1 MTSEKKGIGKGELV
15 ALIVSSSIGT
25 GAFGIMSDLAGA
37 AAPGPMLLAW
47 VFVGIGIFA
56 LVMSLNNL
64 GAKRP
69 ELSAGI
75 FSYPGEQF
83 GPLGEFISGWAYWL
97 SAWLGNIAFAT
108 MLMSSFGTFFPAF
121 KGGQNLASILVA
133 IVFVWLLTILVNN
146 GIEGA
151 SFINTIVTIC
161 KLIPIFVF
169 MVFMIISFKAGV
181 FTADFW
187 GNVADNTL
195 HNGGHASVFTQMKGS
210 VMVMMWVFVGIE
222 GASVLGNRA
231 KKKSDARAATTIALI
246 ALLAIYVLISLL
258 PFGVFSQAKLAAMDQ
273 PAMGE
278 ILKAV
283 VGPWG
288 SVLINVGLIIST
300 LGSWLSWTMLP
311 AETTMLMA
319 RDKTLQS
326 YWGKLNKKGAP
337 TASLVIT
344 GVLQTV
350 FLFSLLFTEYAYNF
364 AYSLSTAAILI
375 SWLLVGTYQV
385 QYSYQKKDWTQFA
398 IGIVAAAFQLIAM
411 VLAGWQQILMV
422 SILCVPGFIFYYL
435 ACRENDRKMTRNEK
449 LVIAAFV
456 IVAIISVVLICTGV
470 VSIG

>member
-1 MTSEKKGIGKGELV
+1 MATEKKGIGKGELV

-37 AAPGPMLLAW
+37 SAPGPMLLAW
-47 VFVGIGIFA
+47 LFVGIGIFA

-64 GAKRP
+64 SAKRP
-69 ELSAGI
+69 ELDAGI

-83 GPLGEFISGWAYWL
+83 GPMGEFVSGWLYWL

-108 MLMSSFGTFFPAF
+108 MLMSSFGTFFPMF
-121 KGGQNLASILVA
+121 KGGQNIASILVA
-133 IVFVWLLTILVNN
+133 IVFVWLLTMLVNN
-146 GIEGA
+146 GVESA
-151 SFINTIVTIC
+151 TFINTIVTVC
-161 KLIPIFVF
+161 KLIPIFIFAVF
-169 MVFMIISFKAGV
+169 MVISFKAGV

-187 GNVADNTL
+187 GNVASNFPGNQ
-195 HNGGHASVFTQMKGS
+195 HVSIFNQVKGS
-210 VMVMMWVFVGIE
+210 VIVMLWVFVGIE

-231 KKKSDARAATTIALI
+231 KKKSDARKATTIALV

-258 PFGVFSQAKLAAMDQ
+258 PFGVFSQAKLASMGQ

-288 SVLINVGLIIST
+288 SILINVGLIIST

-319 RDKTLQS
+319 RDKTLPQ

-337 TASLVIT
+337 TTSLVIT

-350 FLFSLLFTEYAYNF
+350 FLFSLLFTQYAYKF

-375 SWLLVGTYQV
+375 SWFLVGSYQV
-385 QYSYQKKDWTQFA
+385 QYSYKRKEWGQFV
-398 IGIVAAAFQLIAM
+398 IGLIAAGFQLLAM
-411 VLAGWQQILMV
+411 VLSGWRQMLLV
-422 SILCVPGFIFYYL
+422 SILVVPGFIFYYL
-435 ACRENDRKMTRNEK
+435 SGKENDRPLTRNEK

-456 IVAIISVVLICTGV
+456 LIAIVAIVLICTGA
-470 VSIG
+470 VSIS